1 MNTRSGLA
9 RRIMTLEE
17 GMRKSQTV
25 PLTVVWVDDNGTP
38 WLTITVP
45 SPAEQAV
52 DAMHIAHQEKAD
64 GGE

>member
-52 DAMHIAHQEKAD
+52 DTTHIAHQEKAD
-64 GGE
+64 AGE